1 MINIRTRKKT
11 TKRISK
17 VENYSK
23 NELRARREIVK
34 GRVKNTVTS
43 LEKVIDLSLETA
55 STVCVASLSAL
66 SSLIWTLLK
75 EESLLW
81 KENANGTIEF
91 TKKKK
96 SKARRRNK
104 WSQKKKRQ
112 IKETGTTQRIKGKF
126 ST

>member
-91 TKKKK
+91 TKKK

>member
-1 MINIRTRKKT
+1 MINIRKRKKT

-91 TKKKK
+91 TKKNKK
-96 SKARRRNK
+96 QS
-104 WSQKKKRQ
+104 
-112 IKETGTTQRIKGKF
+112 
-126 ST
+126 